1 MDSGVN
7 ILEGLNREQHQAVT
21 HTGAPLQVVA
31 GAGSG
36 KTRILTHRIAH
47 LMDYHGVSPFEI
59 LAITFTNKAA
69 NEMKHRVASLVGSVA
84 NSMWVSTFHSACVK
98 ILRIEAEH
106 TNYPAHFTIYD
117 QSEAVRLCG
126 YVITDI
132 GLDKHRFPPRKVHA
146 AISAAKNENISA
158 DVYLE
163 RASDPYKARVA
174 QIFKQYQS
182 RLVAAAAMD
191 FDDLLICTVELFN
204 NHADVLKR
212 WQQRFQHVLVDE
224 YQDTNKVQNELVIQ
238 LASANH
244 QVTVVGDSDQSIYAF
259 RGADIRNFLE
269 FETAFPDVYTVVLN
283 RNYRSTQNIL
293 SAANSVIAGNT
304 QRPSKNLWTA
314 TGDGVPITCY
324 TADDEKDEARYVANN
339 IKRIRDVKR
348 AGWHEMAVLYRT
360 NAQSRAVEQALV
372 EANIP
377 YKMLGG
383 TGFYHRREIR
393 DIVAY
398 LKVVANRYDELST
411 KRVLNVPKR
420 GIGVASIN
428 KIEAHKLSSF
438 KPTFWDALCDYQQA
452 GVTGKAAS
460 GIEQFLA
467 LIEDMRK
474 IDKGVSEIDKGVSSD
489 AAGTPST
496 VSTSSDADAT
506 PIYAGVPSE
515 IISQILQRSG
525 YMSELESERT
535 VESDQRIDNLQELQ
549 NVACD
554 HVSLRGFLEDV
565 VLVADTDDWSSDID
579 FAASDKKTE
588 SCVTLMTLHAAKGLE
603 YPYVYLVGMEEG
615 ILPHERSIS
624 EPSQVEEERRLTY
637 VGITRAMQ
645 SLTVTHCER
654 RTIYGRATYAQNQNA
669 QAYRGRHLS
678 GQNYRRSM
686 PSRFLEEIPEE
697 LIEMES
703 FDGSIGWNVSS
714 RHDIRRSSTRD
725 TRSAER
731 LSSRHRYSAERR
743 SGHITDGSAPTSSTN
758 LNMHKPKGQQLQ
770 GLRVGDAVCHTKW
783 GEGVV
788 TDMNGSGGSTQIE
801 VLFKSVGSKLLLMS
815 AAPIQKC

>member
-7 ILEGLNREQHQAVT
+7 ILEGLNREQRQAVT

-36 KTRILTHRIAH
+36 KTRVLTHRIAH
-47 LMDYHGVSPFEI
+47 LMDYRGVSPFEI

-98 ILRIEAEH
+98 ILRIESQH
-106 TNYPAHFTIYD
+106 TSYPSNFTIYD

-132 GLDKHRFPPRKVHA
+132 GWDKQRFPPRKVHA

-163 RASDPYKARVA
+163 RAADPYKTRVA
-174 QIFKQYQS
+174 QIFKEYQS

-191 FDDLLICTVELFN
+191 FDDLLMRTVELFN

-238 LASANH
+238 LASANR

-269 FETAFPDVYTVVLN
+269 FETAFPDVRTVVLN

-293 SAANSVIAGNT
+293 SAANAVISGNAD
-304 QRPSKNLWTA
+304 RPSKYLWTDS
-314 TGDGVPITCY
+314 GDGVPITCY
-324 TADDEKDEARYVANN
+324 KAGDENGEACYVANDM
-339 IKRIRDVKR
+339 KRIRDLNG
-348 AGWHEMAVLYRT
+348 AGWHDMVVLYRT
-360 NAQSRAVEQALV
+360 NAQSRNVEQALV

-383 TGFYHRREIR
+383 TRFYDRREIR
-393 DIVAY
+393 DTLAY

-420 GIGVASIN
+420 GVGVASVN
-428 KIEAHKLSSF
+428 KIDAHKLSSF

-452 GVTGKAAS
+452 GVTGKATS
-460 GIEQFLA
+460 GIKHFLA
-467 LIEDMRK
+467 LIEDMRE
-474 IDKGVSEIDKGVSSD
+474 IDESASEEEIDKSD
-489 AAGTPST
+489 PSTAAGTTPST
-496 VSTSSDADAT
+496 
-506 PIYAGVPSE
+506 AGTPSE

-525 YMSELESERT
+525 YMRELESEGT

-554 HVSLRGFLEDV
+554 YVSLRGFLEDV
-565 VLVADTDDWSSDID
+565 VLVADTDDWNSDMDSSSSDKN
-579 FAASDKKTE
+579 SE

-615 ILPHERSIS
+615 ILPHERSVG
-624 EPSQVEEERRLTY
+624 EPSQVEEERRLAY
-637 VGITRAMQ
+637 VGITRAMKR
-645 SLTVTHCER
+645 LTVTHCER
-654 RTIYGRATYAQNQNA
+654 RTTYGRTKYAQEQHA
-669 QAYRGRHLS
+669 QAYRGRHLR
-678 GQNYRRSM
+678 GQNYRRPM

-697 LIEMES
+697 LMEMES
-703 FDGSIGWNVSS
+703 WDGSSRFDGSSRHAPYAKRSYSGAHSS
-714 RHDIRRSSTRD
+714 RSGFAVGSQGSNSSAYTS
-725 TRSAER
+725 SAA
-731 LSSRHRYSAERR
+731 HTNSA
-743 SGHITDGSAPTSSTN
+743 APTSPTN
-758 LNMHKPKGQQLQ
+758 LNTHKPEGLQQLQ
-770 GLRVGDAVCHTKW
+770 GLRIGDSICHTKW

-788 TDMNGSGGSTQIE
+788 MDMKGSGNSTQIE
-801 VLFKSVGSKLLLMS
+801 VRFKSVGSKLLLMS

>member
-36 KTRILTHRIAH
+36 KTRVLTHRIAH
-47 LMDYHGVSPFEI
+47 LMDCHGVSPFEI

-132 GLDKHRFPPRKVHA
+132 GWDKQRFPPRKVHA

-163 RASDPYKARVA
+163 RASDPYKTRVA

-204 NHADVLKR
+204 NHTDVLNK

-238 LASANH
+238 LASANR

-269 FETAFPDVYTVVLN
+269 FETAFPDVCTVVLN

-314 TGDGVPITCY
+314 TGDGVPIICY
-324 TADDEKDEARYVANN
+324 TAGDEKDEARYVANN

-474 IDKGVSEIDKGVSSD
+474 IDKGASEIDKGVSSD
-489 AAGTPST
+489 AGTPST

-615 ILPHERSIS
+615 LLPHERSIS

-654 RTIYGRATYAQNQNA
+654 RTIYGQQQSRWSS
-669 QAYRGRHLS
+669 RGYQS
-678 GQNYRRSM
+678 ERSSRQSRPQM
-686 PSRFLEEIPEE
+686 PSRFLKDIPSELVEIKNW
-697 LIEMES
+697 
-703 FDGSIGWNVSS
+703 DGSS

-725 TRSAER
+725 TRSADR
-731 LSSRHRYSAERR
+731 FSLRHRYSAERGGSPYAKTYAKR
-743 SGHITDGSAPTSSTN
+743 SDFGVQSSN
-758 LNMHKPKGQQLQ
+758 GYHGFQVQ
-770 GLRVGDAVCHTKW
+770 VGDAVCHTKW

-788 TDMNGSGGSTQIE
+788 MDMRGSGSSTQIE
-801 VLFKSVGSKLLLMS
+801 VRFKSVGSKLLLMS